1 MNPSAIYSKT
11 GKGVQEASGK
21 TSHLSRGDRAILS
34 AIDGKITLKDL
45 SVKFDRAP
53 DEKFFALI
61 RKMDQDGFIREV
73 SPGTLQRGAAN
84 APRPAA
90 STPQSKPVSKSPDV
104 TGHDLDFTQI
114 FSAPP
119 KLEKPAAPPSR
130 PAAPPSRPAAPPS
143 DPMAAARLEAEA
155 RARAA
160 REAKA
165 KAEADAKAQTDATMR
180 ERQEAEARA
189 KAERELKMQAAAEGT
204 TTAEIQARA
213 RAEADA
219 KARAALEA
227 KQREEAEARERAAA
241 EARARLEEKR
251 RAEEAE
257 RSAKER
263 AEREAQEAK
272 ERAARELRE
281 KAEAAERARFESAE
295 RARREAEDLRL
306 KLEAERRAREEAERR
321 AREEAERTRRENE
334 ERKRRE
340 AEEKKAREEAEALR
354 KKLEEER
361 KAREEAERKAEEE
374 RQRRERQRLEELKKI
389 QEEEDKRR
397 AQDEA
402 ERKAR
407 EVEERREAEEHQRQI
422 RLAREAEDKKRRDA
436 DARKR
441 KEEEARRWEAE
452 EARRKSDDAYRQRAE
467 QEDRERAEREAVEA
481 AERAEAAKK
490 AAEAADALSNSL
502 FADLDSFAKREEE
515 ERKAKEEQDKRDR
528 EERLRQAKEE
538 EERAAREEA
547 ERKARKEEEK
557 RRREEEERKQKEEE
571 ERLAKELEARRKEE
585 EEARQKKKR
594 EEEAKKAAQADIPI
608 SRADH
613 GMGDV
618 QEDMRKLTPEA
629 RKALRDRQREVAR
642 AAKRG
647 DEPTAKAATA
657 YRRKQPVKWGKPVA
671 IALLVLLAAGLGV
684 LNLMPLS
691 TAEYEKLAGDALG
704 QPVKIGSARMWVLAG
719 VQMRFENV
727 TVGEGVKI
735 AQVRAVPELGSLFG
749 EQKVFSRIELEKV
762 VLPQE
767 GLGGALFGVLHGTQ
781 FFPRRVVATDVKLD
795 GRVALP
801 SVNADV
807 AIGSDGKL
815 AEAKLSGERLAG
827 LLTPRGDGMM
837 FEVTIGSFTLPF
849 LNKFTLTEFG
859 AKGTAD
865 RQGITVSEFDGRV
878 FDGTMAGNARIQWS
892 PAWSVSGDVRGGGM
906 NAGVF
911 AASLVSDGRFE
922 GKGRYV
928 MAGREPERLYESARL
943 DGSFR
948 VGKGTLSSFDLS
960 RALQSTA
967 AQASGRTQF
976 TEMTGNVSLSSGVL
990 ALRDLRLTSGLLNA
1004 SGTMDVEANG
1014 SISGR
1019 VNAELR
1025 NLRGTYFI
1033 GGKLT
1038 EPQLRR

>member
-45 SVKFDRAP
+45 SAKFDRAP

-84 APRPAA
+84 APRPSAPP
-90 STPQSKPVSKSPDV
+90 SMPSKPAPKSPDV
-104 TGHDLDFTQI
+104 TGQDLDFTQI

-130 PAAPPSRPAAPPS
+130 PAAPPS
-143 DPMAAARLEAEA
+143 DPMAAARHEAEM
-155 RARAA
+155 RARAE

-165 KAEADAKAQTDATMR
+165 KAEATAKAATDVAMK
-180 ERQEAEARA
+180 ERLEAEARA

-213 RAEADA
+213 RAEAEA
-219 KARAALEA
+219 KARAAVEA
-227 KQREEAEARERAAA
+227 KERAEAEAREKALAEHRAQL
-241 EARARLEEKR
+241 EAKR
-251 RAEEAE
+251 RAETA
-257 RSAKER
+257 ER
-263 AEREAQEAK
+263 AERERV
-272 ERAARELRE
+272 EREVIDARARTERELHE
-281 KAEAAERARFESAE
+281 KAETAERARFEAAE
-295 RARREAEDLRL
+295 RARREAEELRL
-306 KLEAERRAREEAERR
+306 KVEVERRAREEAERR
-321 AREEAERTRRENE
+321 AREEAERTRREAV
-334 ERKRRE
+334 ERARRE

-374 RQRRERQRLEELKKI
+374 RQRRERQRLEELKKL
-389 QEEEDKRR
+389 EEEEAKRR
-397 AQDEA
+397 AQEEA
-402 ERKAR
+402 ERQVRAA
-407 EVEERREAEEHQRQI
+407 EERREAEEHQRQI
-422 RLAREAEDKKRRDA
+422 RLAREAEDRKRRDA
-436 DARKR
+436 DTRKR

-467 QEDRERAEREAVEA
+467 QEDRERAERDAAEA
-481 AERAEAAKK
+481 AERAEAAKR
-490 AAEAADALSNSL
+490 AAQEADALSNSL

-528 EERLRQAKEE
+528 EERLRQAKED
-538 EERAAREEA
+538 EERRA
-547 ERKARKEEEK
+547 
-557 RRREEEERKQKEEE
+557 REEEERKARKAEEKRRQEEEERRQKEEE

-585 EEARQKKKR
+585 EAERLKKKR
-594 EEEAKKAAQADIPI
+594 EEEARKAAQADIPI

-642 AAKRG
+642 AQKRG
-647 DEPTAKAATA
+647 DQPAARAASA
-657 YRRKQPVKWGKPVA
+657 YRRKQPAKWGKPVA
-671 IALLVLLAAGLGV
+671 IALLVLLVAGIGV

-691 TAEYEKLAGDALG
+691 TAQYEKLASDALG
-704 QPVKIGSARMWVLAG
+704 QPVRIGAARMWVLAG

-727 TVGEGVKI
+727 VIGEGVKI
-735 AQVRAVPELGSLFG
+735 ARVRAVPELGSVFG

-767 GLGGALFGVLHGTQ
+767 ALGGALLGALQGTQ
-781 FFPRRVVATDVKLD
+781 FFARRVVATEVRLE
-795 GRVALP
+795 GPLALP
-801 SVNADV
+801 QVNADAAV
-807 AIGSDGKL
+807 GSDGKL
-815 AEAKLSGERLAG
+815 AEAKLSGERLTG
-827 LLTPRGDGMM
+827 LITPRGDGVM
-837 FEVTIGSFTLPF
+837 FEVTLASFTLPF

-859 AKGTAD
+859 AKGAAN
-865 RQGITVSEFDGRV
+865 RQGMTVSEFDGRV
-878 FDGTMAGNARIQWS
+878 FDGTMAGNARIQWG
-892 PAWSVSGDVRGGGM
+892 PTWSVSGDVRGGGM

-911 AASLVSDGRFE
+911 AASLVSEGRFE
-922 GKGRYV
+922 GRGRYV
-928 MAGREPERLYESARL
+928 MAGKEPERLYETARL
-943 DGSFR
+943 DGGFTVAR
-948 VGKGTLSSFDLS
+948 GTLSSFDLS
-960 RALQSTA
+960 RALQTTS

-976 TEMTGNVSLSSGVL
+976 SELTGQVSLASGTL
-990 ALRDLRLTSGLLNA
+990 SLRDLRLTAGLLHA
-1004 SGTMDVEANG
+1004 TGSLDVEPAG
-1014 SISGR
+1014 GLSGR

-1025 NLRGTYFI
+1025 NLRGTYYI

-1038 EPQLRR
+1038 EPQLRK